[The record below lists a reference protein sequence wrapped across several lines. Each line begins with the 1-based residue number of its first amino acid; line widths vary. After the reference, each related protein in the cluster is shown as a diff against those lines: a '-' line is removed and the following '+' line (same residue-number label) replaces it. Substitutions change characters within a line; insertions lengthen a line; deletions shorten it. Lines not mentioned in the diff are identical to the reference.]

1 METVLLQKLRILQPV
16 KKFPAFY
23 GPQKFIPEFTKGL
36 QLFLSRAISIQSTS
50 ALIQIKMFPFNIIFP
65 STSKSLKWSLSLK
78 FPHQTQHAYLFSSKR
93 NRPPLHPLPVLR
105 DLII

>member
-65 STSKSLKWSLSLK
+65 VKPKPSDLPLSCKLFNSKLVRATCPAHNIHLG
-78 FPHQTQHAYLFSSKR
+78 FIT
-93 NRPPLHPLPVLR
+93 
-105 DLII
+105 LIIFGEE